1 MKARWIMPAALALAT
16 LGMIL
21 VVLATTSRGL
31 FYVGVYLLD
40 AALVGLFVA
49 GIMSLLSEPERV

>member
-1 MKARWIMPAALALAT
+1 MKAHWILTGALALAT

-31 FYVGVYLLD
+31 FFAGVYLLD
-40 AALVGLFVA
+40 AALIGLLVA
-49 GIMSLLSEPERV
+49 GIMSLLTRPERV